1 MAKLPAGYVF
11 NKRQLRIL
19 SPGKILYPFLS
30 EHQACVCLFLKTNA
44 SLSLASIFYF
54 WNGLGGGG
62 TGAAEFGL
70 ILGGWYLS
78 GALWYRGLSNL
89 LRDSSPFSFTLF
101 IFPTPPFFPP
111 SPLSP
116 VLKIHMAPTVYSEY
130 TMPPPAA
137 LLYLLVHSALY
148 LLP

>member
-1 MAKLPAGYVF
+1 MAKLPTGYVF

-62 TGAAEFGL
+62 TGAAE
-70 ILGGWYLS
+70 
-78 GALWYRGLSNL
+78 
-89 LRDSSPFSFTLF
+89 SSVWSWKAGTYQERCDTEGSVTSSEIPLPFSFTLF
-101 IFPTPPFFPP
+101 IFSTPPLFPP

-130 TMPPPAA
+130 TMPPPA

-148 LLP
+148 LLH